1 MRGHFS
7 QKIENRFVHLYMS
20 TTSALVPADL
30 EHYTDMDL
38 EWHDSIE
45 YDHAFMGELGWRL
58 LEFTEE
64 YDDEN
69 TFPRLLIK
77 YNFSNW
83 DSGRFQYQ
91 YLYCINTVIAQNLGL
106 LFDVKTLSYY
116 YKSEKV
122 SEYYVCDSSFFF
134 YLRKDIVDRILEAY
148 NAKLYYQINE
158 SRIIIDS
165 KVPKDAP
172 ELTQNYKYNRISL
185 FYTLENGIQSF

>member
-1 MRGHFS
+1 M
-7 QKIENRFVHLYMS
+7 
-20 TTSALVPADL
+20 
-30 EHYTDMDL
+30 
-38 EWHDSIE
+38 
-45 YDHAFMGELGWRL
+45 

-91 YLYCINTVIAQNLGL
+91 SFYCLNTVIAQNLGL

-116 YKSEKV
+116 YKNERV

-158 SRIIIDS
+158 SRMVDS
-165 KVPKDAP
+165 SLPEKAP
-172 ELTQNYKYNRISL
+172 EMSEKYKNNKASC
-185 FYTLENGIQSF
+185 FYTVENGIQSF